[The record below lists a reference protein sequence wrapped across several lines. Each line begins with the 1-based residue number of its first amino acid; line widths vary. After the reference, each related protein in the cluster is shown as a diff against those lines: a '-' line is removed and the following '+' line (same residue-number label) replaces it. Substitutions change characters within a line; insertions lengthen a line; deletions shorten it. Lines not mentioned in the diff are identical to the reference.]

1 MTEHFSPKSQRSLP
15 LTLHKALSKVKGK
28 SLRSFCL
35 VTCLQRWCFQQRTR
49 GHEHPSVHLPR
60 PPRTP
65 SMQLHPRGGPSA
77 AAPSQ
82 PGVPGSP
89 GTRPPPS
96 AGRRGLVGLLELGLS
111 LCTLRVWGPFGSQG
125 RVGVLCRTGLG
136 SRDASPLGTYLF
148 LTPPPP
154 LPQTRRRIREGGAL
168 PGSRRHSGPA
178 EPRQRPEQVS
188 RPPEPPGG
196 SCQGGAASPS
206 LPPLYVITRA
216 SEVLQERGDS
226 SALQTDLSVER
237 IHGRREQDRAAG
249 QPCTLCASWS
259 AAERP
264 APCVDGEGRC
274 GPRRKAP
281 DLPPVSGAALQAGTP
296 LWTGDSTRK
305 PLNRCYLQSI

>member
-154 LPQTRRRIREGGAL
+154 FPKPEGASGKAGPCLVAGGIPALLSLVSVQNRFPDHRSPREAAAREG
-168 PGSRRHSGPA
+168 
-178 EPRQRPEQVS
+178 Q
-188 RPPEPPGG
+188 
-196 SCQGGAASPS
+196 
-206 LPPLYVITRA
+206 
-216 SEVLQERGDS
+216 
-226 SALQTDLSVER
+226 
-237 IHGRREQDRAAG
+237 
-249 QPCTLCASWS
+249 
-259 AAERP
+259 
-264 APCVDGEGRC
+264 
-274 GPRRKAP
+274 PRRP
-281 DLPPVSGAALQAGTP
+281 FRPFM
-296 LWTGDSTRK
+296 
-305 PLNRCYLQSI
+305 